1 MFSTSPPPHRL
12 LTESSQYQNWQA
24 NKHSILTVIELGPP
38 MSEFSPKISK
48 YYDLTDFE
56 LKFHKAGIEN

>member
-1 MFSTSPPPHRL
+1 MFSTSPPSAFDREL
-12 LTESSQYQNWQA
+12 QYQNWQA